1 VLAGSV
7 RAADKQYSY
16 RQLNLNSGQMNAS
29 GNLDVAPDGDLSG
42 RLTAEIGTK
51 SVIVARG
58 TLNVAG
64 NMKTPVL
71 RP

>member
-1 VLAGSV
+1 
-7 RAADKQYSY
+7 
-16 RQLNLNSGQMNAS
+16 MNAS
-29 GNLDVAPDGDLSG
+29 GNIDVASDGELSG
-42 RLTAEIGTK
+42 RVTAEIGTK
-51 SVIVARG
+51 TMIVARG